1 MASEND
7 DKGSY
12 YRKLTSLCEK
22 VHEFKELQDTLF
34 LRPGEDPEERVH
46 SNPNFYENYVEL

>member
-1 MASEND
+1 MASESED

-22 VHEFKELQDTLF
+22 VHEFKQLQDTLF
-34 LRPGEDPEERVH
+34 LRPGEDPEEHVH
-46 SNPNFYENYVEL
+46 